1 MRKLLG
7 ERWEKT
13 NLLSEYG
20 RQRLIGYAESFGA
33 IAQSLYGGDKLTKNT
48 DLPSRQSVYYRTC
61 LENNRHLLADNLR
74 EMAGVMK
81 QVAGEVFACR
91 PFPVRRERR
100 VVQMFKA
107 EGITVRDLYYIEDR
121 EDKSRIGITMA
132 AEKREGVSA
141 EEAADM
147 LSVLLNERLV
157 PSINSPSVI
166 DNCMR
171 NFVFV
176 EEAGFVVLMGAA
188 KAVKENETR
197 SGDNYAILESE
208 TGNVTMLLSD
218 GMGSGEKACAD
229 SEEVLDLM
237 ERMIEAGY
245 NPKSAA
251 MLINTAF
258 LTGEEAQNMSTLD
271 ICDLNLYNGVC
282 EFTKIGAAASYL
294 KRDYRVEK

>member
-1 MRKLLG
+1 
-7 ERWEKT
+7 
-13 NLLSEYG
+13 
-20 RQRLIGYAESFGA
+20 
-33 IAQSLYGGDKLTKNT
+33 
-48 DLPSRQSVYYRTC
+48 
-61 LENNRHLLADNLR
+61 
-74 EMAGVMK
+74 MK

-171 NFVFV
+171 DRKS
-176 EEAGFVVLMGAA
+176 VV
-188 KAVKENETR
+188 
-197 SGDNYAILESE
+197 
-208 TGNVTMLLSD
+208 
-218 GMGSGEKACAD
+218 
-229 SEEVLDLM
+229 
-237 ERMIEAGY
+237 
-245 NPKSAA
+245 
-251 MLINTAF
+251 
-258 LTGEEAQNMSTLD
+258 
-271 ICDLNLYNGVC
+271 
-282 EFTKIGAAASYL
+282 
-294 KRDYRVEK
+294 

>member
-33 IAQSLYGGDKLTKNT
+33 IAQSLYGGDKLVKSADMDMPETESFYST
-48 DLPSRQSVYYRTC
+48 DNAAGQNMDRQNAVEWSEPSRQSVYYHTR

-100 VVQMFKA
+100 VVQMLKA

-157 PSINSPSVI
+157 PSINSPVSSI
-166 DNCMR
+166 TAC
-171 NFVFV
+171 
-176 EEAGFVVLMGAA
+176 
-188 KAVKENETR
+188 
-197 SGDNYAILESE
+197 AILCLWKKP
-208 TGNVTMLLSD
+208 GLW
-218 GMGSGEKACAD
+218 
-229 SEEVLDLM
+229 
-237 ERMIEAGY
+237 
-245 NPKSAA
+245 
-251 MLINTAF
+251 F
-258 LTGEEAQNMSTLD
+258 
-271 ICDLNLYNGVC
+271 
-282 EFTKIGAAASYL
+282 
-294 KRDYRVEK
+294 

>member
-33 IAQSLYGGDKLTKNT
+33 IAQSLYGGDKLVKSADMDMPEPESFYST
-48 DLPSRQSVYYRTC
+48 DNAAGQNMDRQDAVEWSVPSRQSVYYRTC

-132 AEKREGVSA
+132 AESGRESVRKKRRTCFPCCSMKGWCHPSTAPVS
-141 EEAADM
+141 
-147 LSVLLNERLV
+147 
-157 PSINSPSVI
+157 SITA
-166 DNCMR
+166 C
-171 NFVFV
+171 
-176 EEAGFVVLMGAA
+176 
-188 KAVKENETR
+188 
-197 SGDNYAILESE
+197 AILCLWKKP
-208 TGNVTMLLSD
+208 GLW
-218 GMGSGEKACAD
+218 
-229 SEEVLDLM
+229 
-237 ERMIEAGY
+237 
-245 NPKSAA
+245 
-251 MLINTAF
+251 F
-258 LTGEEAQNMSTLD
+258 
-271 ICDLNLYNGVC
+271 
-282 EFTKIGAAASYL
+282 
-294 KRDYRVEK
+294 